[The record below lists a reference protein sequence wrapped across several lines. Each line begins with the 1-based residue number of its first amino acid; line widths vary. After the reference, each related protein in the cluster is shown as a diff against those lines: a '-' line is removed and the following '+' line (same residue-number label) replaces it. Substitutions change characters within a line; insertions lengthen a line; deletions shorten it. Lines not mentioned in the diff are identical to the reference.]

1 MFLWWDVMKAHD
13 SLRESLTFPLD
24 PDDDVR
30 SEAGENH
37 EAIQQY

>member
-1 MFLWWDVMKAHD
+1 MKARD
-13 SLRESLTFPLD
+13 DLSESLTFPLD
-24 PDDDVR
+24 PDEDVR